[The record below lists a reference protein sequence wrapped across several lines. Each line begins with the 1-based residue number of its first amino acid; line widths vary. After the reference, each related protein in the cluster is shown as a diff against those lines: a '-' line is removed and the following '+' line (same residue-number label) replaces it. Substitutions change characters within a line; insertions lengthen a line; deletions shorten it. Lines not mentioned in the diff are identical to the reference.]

1 MTPAQGV
8 EPDVLVIGGGPAGS
22 SAAAWL
28 ARAGLRV
35 LLIEREQ
42 FPREHIGESLL
53 PATLALLDTLGVL
66 PQVQAE
72 GFTVKRGATMLW
84 GMTDTPWSW
93 HFAETN
99 QRFPTSFQVWRPRFD
114 QILLEHAT
122 ACGVDVRHGN
132 VLEVLFNDSAGAA
145 TAASGAVGVRL
156 ADDTRIYAG
165 AVLDCSGQRAVLA
178 RQRGLIEFDSFF
190 RNLALFSYFEGGSRL
205 APPDDGNIY
214 IESYEHGWSWHI
226 PLAFGAGGPGTAP
239 WSSVGFVLDRER
251 ALPQLQAKGAD
262 ALYALQRA
270 ATRNTRQML
279 EGARQVRP
287 VSVLQDWS
295 YRAREFCGD
304 GWVLAGDAACF
315 IDPLFSTGVHL
326 AVTSGY
332 LAAALLRTQS
342 SDAELGAAARS
353 SYSTLYGTQ
362 YEHFHRLAQLFYA
375 GNRSVSS
382 YFWAAR
388 RLMGDDERFAPR
400 EGFVRAVS
408 GQAPAGYERSVLA
421 QGDLPPAFVQAVE
434 LLQQGRARRHQHI
447 AQRFPAGVAAGAPMR
462 PMPVA
467 GVSVARQAVLGDG
480 CFEWSTVILAPGREA
495 PLPCSAL
502 IAGMLS
508 CANGQLGIAAI
519 AARLLPDADE
529 PTRARA
535 SAALQDAA
543 RILYIDGLLS
553 AV

>member
-1 MTPAQGV
+1 MRR
-8 EPDVLVIGGGPAGS
+8 PDVVVIGGGPAGS

-28 ARAGLRV
+28 ARAGHSV
-35 LLIEREQ
+35 CLIERER

-84 GMTDTPWSW
+84 GVTDTPWSW

-99 QRFPTSFQVWRPRFD
+99 QRYPTSLQVWRPRFD
-114 QILLEHAT
+114 QLLLEHAA
-122 ACGVDVRHGN
+122 ACGVEVRHGT
-132 VLEVLFNDSAGAA
+132 VLEVLFEDAAGAA
-145 TAASGAVGVRL
+145 VADPQAVGVQL
-156 ADDTRIYAG
+156 ADDTRIYAR
-165 AVLDCSGQRAVLA
+165 AVLDCSGQRALLA
-178 RQRGLIEFDSFF
+178 RQRGLLEFDSFF
-190 RNLALFSYFEGGSRL
+190 RNLALFSYFEGGQRL
-205 APPDDGNIY
+205 APPDHGNIY

-226 PLAFGAGGPGTAP
+226 PLAFGPAGPGSQP

-251 ALPQLQAKGAD
+251 ALPLLRAKGAE
-262 ALYALQRA
+262 AMYLLQRD
-270 ATRNTRQML
+270 ATHNTRQML
-279 EGARQVRP
+279 AGARQVRP

-295 YRAREFCGD
+295 YRAREFCGA

-332 LAAALLRTQS
+332 LAAALLRTQFA
-342 SDAELGAAARS
+342 DAELGAAAMS

-362 YEHFHRLAQLFYA
+362 YEHFHRLAQLFYS
-375 GNRSVSS
+375 GNRSVNS
-382 YFWAAR
+382 YFWEAR
-388 RLMGDDERFAPR
+388 RLLGDDARFAPR

-421 QGDLPPAFVQAVE
+421 QGDLPRAFVQAVE
-434 LLQQGRARRHQHI
+434 QLQQGRAERHQ
-447 AQRFPAGVAAGAPMR
+447 RVAAQLASGASLR
-462 PMPVA
+462 PMAAP
-467 GVSVARQAVLGDG
+467 GVSIERQAVLGDG
-480 CFEWSTVILAPGREA
+480 CFEWSAVIVSPGREA

-502 IAGMLS
+502 IAGMLG
-508 CANGQLGIAAI
+508 CADGQLSVEAI
-519 AARLLPDADE
+519 AARLLPGSDE

-535 SAALQDAA
+535 WAALRDAS
-543 RILYIDGLLS
+543 RILYIDGLL
-553 AV
+553 AAL

>member
-1 MTPAQGV
+1 MPPARAV
-8 EPDVLVIGGGPAGS
+8 APDVLVIGGGPAGS

-84 GMTDTPWSW
+84 GVTDSPWCW

-99 QRFPTSFQVWRPRFD
+99 QRFPTSLQVWRPRFD
-114 QILLEHAT
+114 QILLEHAA
-122 ACGVDVRHGN
+122 ACGVQVRRGN
-132 VLEVLFNDSAGAA
+132 VREVLFDDSLA
-145 TAASGAVGVRL
+145 TASEAAPAVGVRL
-156 ADDTRIYAG
+156 ADDSRIHAG
-165 AVLDCSGQRAVLA
+165 AVLDCSGQRALLA

-190 RNLALFSYFEGGSRL
+190 RNLALFSYFEGGTRL

-226 PLAFGAGGPGTAP
+226 PLAFGAGGPGSAP

-251 ALPQLQAKGAD
+251 ALPQLQAEGAD
-262 ALYALQRA
+262 ALYQRQIA

-295 YRAREFCGD
+295 YRAREFCGR

-332 LAAALLRTQS
+332 LAAALLRTQF

-362 YEHFHRLAQLFYA
+362 YEHFHRLAQLFYS
-375 GNRSVSS
+375 GNRTVSS

-388 RLMGDDERFAPR
+388 RLMGDDQRFAPR

-421 QGDLPPAFVQAVE
+421 HGDLPPAFVQAVNA
-434 LLQQGRARRHQHI
+434 LQQGRAERHRQVAAHI
-447 AQRFPAGVAAGAPMR
+447 ASGQAFR
-462 PMPVA
+462 PMPAA
-467 GVSVARQAVLGDG
+467 GIVLERQAVLGDG
-480 CFEWSTVILAPGREA
+480 CFEWSSVIVAPGREA

-502 IAGMLS
+502 ITGMLN
-508 CANGQLGIAAI
+508 CANGHLNIAAI

-535 SAALQDAA
+535 CAALLEAA
-543 RILYIDGLLS
+543 RILYIDGLLD
-553 AV
+553 AM